1 MSKIKNMKE
10 VIIKVK
16 FNDVDGYIGHGDD
29 VIELIKEI
37 ISINKMQ
44 FVLQDLINYAE
55 KNQGKCQVIP
65 GFL

>member
-1 MSKIKNMKE
+1 MSKIRNMKE

-37 ISINKMQ
+37 VSTEIEISLVDDK
-44 FVLQDLINYAE
+44 
-55 KNQGKCQVIP
+55 VIKDD
-65 GFL
+65 FTVEVISN

>member
-1 MSKIKNMKE
+1 MKE

-37 ISINKMQ
+37 VSTEIEISLVDDK
-44 FVLQDLINYAE
+44 
-55 KNQGKCQVIP
+55 VIKDD
-65 GFL
+65 FTVEVISN